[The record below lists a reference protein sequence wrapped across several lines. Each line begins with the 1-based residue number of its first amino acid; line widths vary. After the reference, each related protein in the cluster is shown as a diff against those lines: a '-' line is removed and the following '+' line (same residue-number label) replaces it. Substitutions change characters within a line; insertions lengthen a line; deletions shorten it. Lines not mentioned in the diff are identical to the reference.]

1 MRLLKC
7 QQCGAQ
13 LKWDGKKEIV
23 KCDYCGAQYQ
33 MQARP
38 AQRPS
43 DPHFGYGEVMGIP
56 MNYFEGMN
64 FEGQLAI
71 DAYVPEG
78 WYACVG
84 AASFDN
90 YGDCAGNTLPLEG
103 RFIAPHNRAIVIY
116 RSSNCFTDRRRSPHM
131 PTNEIDMLGTNMRV
145 RKPFTMTEYCDTLLK
160 RDAMPAK
167 AKLVKKEQP
176 DEDEM
181 QRMQIV
187 AQNYRSQGFATVN
200 VDWTRRIYEI
210 TNRTGEEK
218 KVAIETRFADV
229 HKRDMSNDQPQKGF
243 MGMLKGAA
251 QNMMDLHCWE
261 TGYEMILIS
270 DPDIYDAMFEEFM
283 KINLSIRPRQE
294 YQNMKN
300 AVTQYIQQQIAQT
313 QQTVNNAMMN
323 MQRERMESW
332 DRRSR
337 IIQDTNNYTTNIM
350 REMNANTAATHDRVA
365 NLHSE
370 AIRGVNTYYAA
381 PGTFSYGNSTRPD
394 VVEASI
400 NWDHVYQSTQN
411 PDVFAATRDV
421 WLEPGVDFVELKKTN
436 GNY

>member
-1 MRLLKC
+1 R
-7 QQCGAQ
+7 
-13 LKWDGKKEIV
+13 
-23 KCDYCGAQYQ
+23 
-33 MQARP
+33 R
-38 AQRPS
+38 
-43 DPHFGYGEVMGIP
+43 
-56 MNYFEGMN
+56 
-64 FEGQLAI
+64 
-71 DAYVPEG
+71 
-78 WYACVG
+78 
-84 AASFDN
+84 
-90 YGDCAGNTLPLEG
+90 
-103 RFIAPHNRAIVIY
+103 
-116 RSSNCFTDRRRSPHM
+116 RSSNFATG
-131 PTNEIDMLGTNMRV
+131 EIDFMGTNMRV

-160 RDAMPAK
+160 RDTMPAK
-167 AKLVKKEQP
+167 AKLIKKDAPDADEQ
-176 DEDEM
+176 

-187 AQNYRSQGFATVN
+187 AQNYRNQGFATVS

-210 TNRTGEEK
+210 TTQTGEEK

-229 HKRDMSNDQPQKGF
+229 HKRDMSKAQPQKGF
-243 MGMLKGAA
+243 MGALKGAA
-251 QNMMDLHCWE
+251 QTMMDFHCWE
-261 TGYEMILIS
+261 TGYEMILITA
-270 DPDIYDAMFEEFM
+270 PDIYDAMFEEFM

-300 AVTQYIQQQIAQT
+300 AITQFIQQKIAQT
-313 QQTVNNAMMN
+313 QQNVNNAMMN
-323 MQRERMESW
+323 MQRERMESME
-332 DRRSR
+332 RRAK
-337 IIQDTNNYTTNIM
+337 IIQDTNNYTTNVM

-381 PGTFSYGNSTRPD
+381 PGTFSYGNSGRPD

>member
-13 LKWDGKKEIV
+13 LRWDGRKEIV

-38 AQRPS
+38 AQRPQ

-176 DEDEM
+176 DEDEL

-187 AQNYRSQGFATVN
+187 AQNYRSQGFATVS

-210 TNRTGEEK
+210 TNRAGEEK

-229 HKRDMSNDQPQKGF
+229 HKRDLSND
-243 MGMLKGAA
+243 
-251 QNMMDLHCWE
+251 
-261 TGYEMILIS
+261 
-270 DPDIYDAMFEEFM
+270 
-283 KINLSIRPRQE
+283 
-294 YQNMKN
+294 
-300 AVTQYIQQQIAQT
+300 
-313 QQTVNNAMMN
+313 
-323 MQRERMESW
+323 
-332 DRRSR
+332 
-337 IIQDTNNYTTNIM
+337 
-350 REMNANTAATHDRVA
+350 
-365 NLHSE
+365 
-370 AIRGVNTYYAA
+370 
-381 PGTFSYGNSTRPD
+381 
-394 VVEASI
+394 
-400 NWDHVYQSTQN
+400 
-411 PDVFAATRDV
+411 
-421 WLEPGVDFVELKKTN
+421 
-436 GNY
+436 